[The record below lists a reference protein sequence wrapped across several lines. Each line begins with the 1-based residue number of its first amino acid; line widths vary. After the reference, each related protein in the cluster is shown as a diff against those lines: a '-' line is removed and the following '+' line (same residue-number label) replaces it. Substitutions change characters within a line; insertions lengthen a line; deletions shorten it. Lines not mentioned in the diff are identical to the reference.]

1 MHFFFKKIWTY
12 EKKSVPLHAFCILK
26 SKQTDT
32 MMTIRKIGLMVMM
45 VVYTAV
51 LFAAPA
57 RRGWFVQ
64 KMEDGSMTEVQQIGD
79 EHYHYLITREGK
91 TISRMPRV
99 QQSQMGVGT
108 PMPIP
113 RVLVILVSYSD
124 LAIQPKNT
132 AAALDSLFNY
142 TGYAYNGA
150 TGSVCDYFT
159 AQSDSQYMPIFDVVG
174 PVTMSN
180 NRKYYGGG
188 YPDAKP
194 GEMIKEACKAVND
207 IVDFSKYDS
216 DGDGKVDAVYVLYAG
231 QGENDGGGSESVWP
245 HQHYV
250 SGPTLDG
257 KQIYCYACSG
267 EIDGVSLDRT
277 GIGPICHE
285 FGHAIGMPDYYSTN
299 NGSYVPGMWSVMD
312 EGMYNNGANT
322 PPNYSIFDKQYM
334 GWATVKELKA
344 DRKANLVLT
353 TDYDAGYKMTVGGT
367 TYYIENRQLKGW
379 DIGLPGH
386 GMLVWQVKYDQT
398 EWGRNH
404 VNFTDSPRYTVVSA
418 ARGVITDGIVSAA
431 DPFPGT
437 QRVTGWTAS
446 ENFVL
451 SDISE
456 SSGTILL
463 KLNGGKTECTYE
475 ILAEHCEV
483 PEDGVLALGNTLQLT
498 ILPEDGYTL
507 DDADCWAVEMGE
519 DQPLLVYGE
528 DYTYDAQT
536 GEFVLANVTDD
547 VVIIVEAKENG
558 GTGIITVNGERLTV
572 SGRKMLKNGQLIIVR
587 GEKKYNAQGI
597 ELQ

>member
-1 MHFFFKKIWTY
+1 
-12 EKKSVPLHAFCILK
+12 
-26 SKQTDT
+26 
-32 MMTIRKIGLMVMM
+32 
-45 VVYTAV
+45 
-51 LFAAPA
+51 
-57 RRGWFVQ
+57 
-64 KMEDGSMTEVQQIGD
+64 MEDGSLTEVQRMGD

-91 TISRMPRV
+91 TISKMPRV
-99 QQSQMGVGT
+99 QQAQQAVGT

-113 RVLVILVSYSD
+113 RVLVILVSYTD
-124 LAIQPKNT
+124 IAIQPKNT
-132 AAALDSLFNY
+132 AQALDSLFNY

-150 TGSVCDYFT
+150 TGSVNEYFT
-159 AQSDSQYMPIFDVVG
+159 AQSDSQYMPTFDVVG

-180 NRKYYGGG
+180 NRKYYGENNSSGNDKRAG
-188 YPDAKP
+188 D
-194 GEMIKEACKAVND
+194 MIKEACKAVDD
-207 IVDFSKYDS
+207 IIDFSQYDS
-216 DGDGKVDAVYVLYAG
+216 DGDGKVDAVYVIYAG
-231 QGENDGGGSESVWP
+231 IGANDYGGEDDAIWP

-250 SGPTLDG
+250 TGLTLDG
-257 KQIYCYACSG
+257 KQIYTYACSG
-267 EIDGVSLDRT
+267 EIDGVTKDRT

-285 FGHAIGMPDYYSTN
+285 FGHAIGMPDYYSTSSS
-299 NGSYVPGMWSVMD
+299 GQYMVGEWSVMD
-312 EGMYNNGANT
+312 FGMYDNGANT

-353 TDYDAGYKMTVGGT
+353 TDYDAGYKMTVGET

-398 EWGRNH
+398 VWGRNQ
-404 VNFTDSPRYTVVSA
+404 VNYTVSKPRYAVVSA
-418 ARGVITDGIVSAA
+418 ARGVITDGNVSAA

-446 ENFVL
+446 ESFVL

-456 SSGTILL
+456 SWGKIQF

-475 ILAEHCEV
+475 IMSEHCQV

-498 ILPEDGYTL
+498 ITPEEGYTL
-507 DDADCWAVEMGE
+507 DNADCWAVEMGE
-519 DQPLLVYGE
+519 DQPLLEYGE

-536 GEFVLANVTDD
+536 GAFVLANVTDD
-547 VVIIVEAKENG
+547 VVIIVEAKEDQ
-558 GTGIITVNGERLTV
+558 GTGIETVDGQKSKVE
-572 SGRKMLKNGQLIIVR
+572 SRKIFRNGQLMIIR

-597 ELQ
+597 EIQ

>member
-1 MHFFFKKIWTY
+1 
-12 EKKSVPLHAFCILK
+12 
-26 SKQTDT
+26 
-32 MMTIRKIGLMVMM
+32 MTKMRKIGLTVMM
-45 VVYTAV
+45 AV
-51 LFAAPA
+51 FAAALFAAPA

-64 KMEDGSMTEVQQIGD
+64 KLEDGSVAEVQQIGD
-79 EHYHYLITREGK
+79 EHYHYFITREGK

-99 QQSQMGVGT
+99 QQVQQEVGT

-132 AAALDSLFNY
+132 AQALDSLFNY

-150 TGSVCDYFT
+150 TGSLCDYFT
-159 AQSDSQYMPIFDVVG
+159 AQSDSQYMPRFDVVG

-180 NRKYYGGG
+180 NRKYYGAGN
-188 YPDAKP
+188 PDAKP

-207 IVDFSKYDS
+207 IVDFSQYDS
-216 DGDGKVDAVYVLYAG
+216 DGDGKVDCVYVLYAG
-231 QGENDGGGSESVWP
+231 IGANDVGGEADAIWP
-245 HQHYV
+245 HMHYV
-250 SGPTLDG
+250 SGLTLDG
-257 KQIYCYACSG
+257 KQIYAYACSG

-285 FGHAIGMPDYYSTN
+285 FGHAIGMPDYYSTYP
-299 NGSYVPGMWSVMD
+299 NGPYVVGDWSVMD
-312 EGMYNNGANT
+312 YGMYNNNANT

-344 DRKANLVLT
+344 DRKTNLELT
-353 TDYDAGYKMTVGGT
+353 TDYSAGYKMTVGDIV
-367 TYYIENRQLKGW
+367 YYVENRQLKGW

-386 GMLVWQVKYDQT
+386 GMLVWQVKYKQS
-398 EWGRNH
+398 EWTANH
-404 VNFTDSPRYTVVSA
+404 VNYTIGSPRYAVVSA
-418 ARGVITDGIVSAA
+418 SKGVITDGDVSGA

-456 SSGTILL
+456 SWGKIQI

-475 ILAEHCEV
+475 IIAEHCQV

-498 ILPEDGYTL
+498 ILPEEGYTL

-536 GEFVLANVTDD
+536 GEFVLANVTED